1 MTSVST
7 VLALMLASI
16 AAPAFAQE
24 ATTFGREVAEQ
35 TFASIDEEGRGYIHM
50 GDMERFRAGM
60 FAGMDYDNDLK
71 VTFAEFSAWDTG
83 FGEVAEEEGRPDA
96 FITATK
102 IVFSFWDR
110 NADFVLT
117 DGEMRSSINADFQR
131 ADIDDDGL
139 LSQEEFLQSFGII
152 VAFRAAIRPDI
163 DFRAD

>member
-7 VLALMLASI
+7 ALALMLAGI
-16 AAPAFAQE
+16 AAPAFAEE
-24 ATTFGREVAEQ
+24 APAFGREVAEQ

-60 FAGMDYDNDLK
+60 DYDNDLK
-71 VTFAEFSAWDTG
+71 VTFEEFSAWDTG
-83 FGEVAEEEGRPDA
+83 FGEAAEEEGRPDA

-152 VAFRAAIRPDI
+152 VAMRAAIRPDI
-163 DFRAD
+163 DYRAN